1 MAILITGGCGFLG
14 SHLVDQMVAEGCS
27 VLVFDRVYKKELW
40 DEYGWSQNPMVSFML
55 GDIKDRDSVFE
66 AVQQSDMWVNLAG
79 LLGTAEM
86 INNPIPAVEVNVLG
100 ALNVFDAARLYKKR
114 GVQIDVGNYWMNN
127 PYSITKSLAS
137 RFASMYNKEHD
148 TDIRIVRGMNVF
160 GERQKHR
167 PIRKLFPNL
176 VIPALLNKPITL
188 YGTGDQIMDLIYVKD
203 IADILSRALL
213 LDDVPNDV
221 SYEAGIGDNQTIN
234 QTAKLVLE
242 LTGSSS
248 ELVHKPMRSGE
259 DKMSVVQITDQGW
272 EDLKTHLG
280 FTKQDLTP
288 FSQAVQNSIQW
299 YRDNLSRFPWDE

>member
-27 VLVFDRVYKKELW
+27 VLVFDRVYKNELW

-100 ALNVFDAARLYKKR
+100 ALNVYDAARLYKKR

-127 PYSITKSLAS
+127 PYSITKSIAS

-234 QTAKLVLE
+234 QTAELVLE
-242 LTGSSS
+242 LTGSDS

>member
-100 ALNVFDAARLYKKR
+100 ALNVYDAARLYKKR
-114 GVQIDVGNYWMNN
+114 GVQIDVGNFWMNN
-127 PYSITKSLAS
+127 PYSITKSIAS

-221 SYEAGIGDNQTIN
+221 NYEAGIGDNQTIN
-234 QTAKLVLE
+234 QTAELVLE
-242 LTGSSS
+242 LTGSDS

>member
-66 AVQQSDMWVNLAG
+66 AVHQSDMWVNLAG

-127 PYSITKSLAS
+127 PYSITKSIAS

-221 SYEAGIGDNQTIN
+221 NYEAGIGDNQTIN
-234 QTAKLVLE
+234 QTAELVLE
-242 LTGSSS
+242 LTGSDS

>member
-14 SHLVDQMVAEGCS
+14 SHLVDRMVAEGCS

-79 LLGTAEM
+79 LLGPAEM

-127 PYSITKSLAS
+127 PYSITKSIAS

-234 QTAKLVLE
+234 QTAELVLE
-242 LTGSSS
+242 LTGSDS

-280 FTKQDLTP
+280 FTRQDLTP

>member
-27 VLVFDRVYKKELW
+27 VLVFDRVYKNELW

-127 PYSITKSLAS
+127 PYSITKSIAS

-234 QTAKLVLE
+234 QTAELVLE
-242 LTGSSS
+242 LTGSDS
-248 ELVHKPMRSGE
+248 ELIHKPMRSGE

>member
-14 SHLVDQMVAEGCS
+14 SHLVDQMVAEGCP

-127 PYSITKSLAS
+127 PYSITKSIAS

>member
-127 PYSITKSLAS
+127 PYSITKSIAS

-272 EDLKTHLG
+272 EDLETHLG

>member
-40 DEYGWSQNPMVSFML
+40 DEYGWSQNSMVSFML

-127 PYSITKSLAS
+127 PYSITKSIAS

-221 SYEAGIGDNQTIN
+221 NYEAGIGDNQTIN
-234 QTAKLVLE
+234 QTAELVLE
-242 LTGSSS
+242 LTGSDS
-248 ELVHKPMRSGE
+248 ELIHKPMRSGE

>member
-66 AVQQSDMWVNLAG
+66 AVHQSDMWVNLAG

-100 ALNVFDAARLYKKR
+100 ALNVYDAARLYKKR

-127 PYSITKSLAS
+127 PYSITKSIAS

>member
-27 VLVFDRVYKKELW
+27 VLVFDRVYKNELW

-127 PYSITKSLAS
+127 PYSITKSIAS

>member
-127 PYSITKSLAS
+127 PYSITKSIAS

-280 FTKQDLTP
+280 YTKQDLTP

>member
-14 SHLVDQMVAEGCS
+14 SHLVDHLVAEGAS
-27 VLVFDRVYKKELW
+27 VLVFDRVYKRELW
-40 DEYGWSQNPMVSFML
+40 DEYGWSQNPSVSFML
-55 GDIKDRDSVFE
+55 GDLKDRDSVFE
-66 AVQQSDMWVNLAG
+66 AVNQSDMWVNLAG

-127 PYSITKSLAS
+127 PYSITKSVAA
-137 RFASMYNKEHD
+137 RFAQMYNKEHD
-148 TDIRIVRGMNVF
+148 TDIRVVRGMNVF

-176 VIPALLNKPITL
+176 VIPALLNRPITL
-188 YGTGDQIMDLIYVKD
+188 YGSGEQVMDLIYVRD
-203 IADILSRALL
+203 ISEILSRALL
-213 LDDVPNDV
+213 LDGAPKDV

-242 LTGSSS
+242 LTGSESK
-248 ELVHKPMRSGE
+248 LVHKPMRGGE
-259 DKMSVVQITDQGW
+259 DKISVVQITDKGW
-272 EDLKTHLG
+272 NDLDTHLK
-280 FTKQDLTP
+280 FTKDDLTP
-288 FSQAVQNSIQW
+288 LSQAVKRSIDW
-299 YRDNLSRFPWDE
+299 YRENLNRFPWDE

>member
-127 PYSITKSLAS
+127 PYSITKSIAS

-280 FTKQDLTP
+280 FTRQDLTP

>member
-66 AVQQSDMWVNLAG
+66 AVHQSDMWVNLAG

-127 PYSITKSLAS
+127 PYSITKSIAS

-280 FTKQDLTP
+280 FMKQDLTP

>member
-14 SHLVDQMVAEGCS
+14 SHLVDQMVAEGRS

-127 PYSITKSLAS
+127 PYSITKSIAS

-234 QTAKLVLE
+234 QTAELVLE
-242 LTGSSS
+242 LTGSDS

>member
-127 PYSITKSLAS
+127 PYSITKSIAS

-299 YRDNLSRFPWDE
+299 YRDNLRRFPWDE

>member
-66 AVQQSDMWVNLAG
+66 AVHQSDMWVNLAG

-127 PYSITKSLAS
+127 PYSITKSIAS

-234 QTAKLVLE
+234 QTAELVLE
-242 LTGSSS
+242 LTGSDS

>member
-66 AVQQSDMWVNLAG
+66 AAQQSDMWVNLAG

-127 PYSITKSLAS
+127 PYSITKSIAS

-188 YGTGDQIMDLIYVKD
+188 YGTGDQMMDLIYVKD

-234 QTAKLVLE
+234 QTAELVLE
-242 LTGSSS
+242 LTGSDS

>member
-100 ALNVFDAARLYKKR
+100 ALNVYDAARLYKKR

-127 PYSITKSLAS
+127 PYSITKSIAS

>member
-66 AVQQSDMWVNLAG
+66 AVHQSDMWVNLAG

-127 PYSITKSLAS
+127 PYSITKSIAS

-221 SYEAGIGDNQTIN
+221 NYEAGIGDNQTIN
-234 QTAKLVLE
+234 QTAELVLE
-242 LTGSSS
+242 LTGSDS
-248 ELVHKPMRSGE
+248 ELIHKPMRSGE

>member
-127 PYSITKSLAS
+127 PYSITKSIAS

-221 SYEAGIGDNQTIN
+221 NYEAGIGDNQTIN
-234 QTAKLVLE
+234 QTAELVLE
-242 LTGSSS
+242 LTGSDS
-248 ELVHKPMRSGE
+248 ELIHKPMRSGE

>member
-127 PYSITKSLAS
+127 PYSITKSIAS

-280 FTKQDLTP
+280 FMKQDLTP

>member
-114 GVQIDVGNYWMNN
+114 GVQIDVGNYWMSN
-127 PYSITKSLAS
+127 PYSITKSIAS

-272 EDLKTHLG
+272 EDLKAHLG

>member
-127 PYSITKSLAS
+127 PYSITKSIAS

-288 FSQAVQNSIQW
+288 FSQAVKNSIQW

>member
-66 AVQQSDMWVNLAG
+66 AVHQSDMWVNLAG

-127 PYSITKSLAS
+127 PYSITKSIAS

-234 QTAKLVLE
+234 QTAELVLE
-242 LTGSSS
+242 LTGSDS
-248 ELVHKPMRSGE
+248 ELIHKPMRSGE

>member
-127 PYSITKSLAS
+127 PYSITKSIAS

-272 EDLKTHLG
+272 EDLKAYLG

>member
-127 PYSITKSLAS
+127 PYSITKSIAS

-272 EDLKTHLG
+272 EDLKTHLR

>member
-127 PYSITKSLAS
+127 PYSITKSIAS

-272 EDLKTHLG
+272 EDLKTYLG

>member
-66 AVQQSDMWVNLAG
+66 AVHQSDMWVNLAG

-100 ALNVFDAARLYKKR
+100 ALNVYDAARLYKKR

-127 PYSITKSLAS
+127 PYSITKSIAS

-234 QTAKLVLE
+234 QTAELVLE
-242 LTGSSS
+242 LTGSDS

>member
-66 AVQQSDMWVNLAG
+66 AVHQSDMWVNLAG

-127 PYSITKSLAS
+127 PYSITKSIAS

-221 SYEAGIGDNQTIN
+221 NYEAGIGDNQTIN